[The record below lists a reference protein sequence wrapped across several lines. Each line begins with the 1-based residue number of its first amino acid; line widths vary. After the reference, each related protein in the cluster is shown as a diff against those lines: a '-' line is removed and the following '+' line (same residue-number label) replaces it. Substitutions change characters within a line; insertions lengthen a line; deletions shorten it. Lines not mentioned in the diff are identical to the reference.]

1 MAGGDA
7 LTRSVPL
14 TVLVGLGIQA
24 GAIVWSMSAMSSDIQ
39 TNANE
44 IARLQARTNA
54 LETAVNNQ
62 NISLARIDENIKAI
76 RSSVEKMSI
85 ISSSGS

>member
-1 MAGGDA
+1 MKQ
-7 LTRSVPL
+7 TSVPV
-14 TVLVGLGIQA
+14 TVLIGLGVQA
-24 GAIVWSMSAMSSDIQ
+24 GAIVWSMSAMSSNIQ
-39 TNANE
+39 VNANE

-76 RSSVEKMSI
+76 RSSVEKMAVKE
-85 ISSSGS
+85 

>member
-1 MAGGDA
+1 MKQ
-7 LTRSVPL
+7 TSVPF
-14 TVLVGLGIQA
+14 TVLIGLGVQA
-24 GAIVWSMSAMSSDIQ
+24 GAIVWSMSAMSSNIQ
-39 TNANE
+39 VNANE

-76 RSSVEKMSI
+76 RSSVEKMAVKE
-85 ISSSGS
+85 